1 MTTRGIGELLYSL
14 MDRRSLFITNH
25 SYTCQ
30 AMDWVGVLMTLA
42 LMNHINARAI
52 RLVEVPSGM

>member
-30 AMDWVGVLMTLA
+30 AMDYVGVLTTLA
-42 LMNHINARAI
+42 PMNHIRTRAI